1 MSYDVLAMIV
11 NKLFKL
17 GEGLCVDLNMVNVLQ
32 WSFSFFRHGM
42 IQIVLFFLRR
52 IFYG

>member
-17 GEGLCVDLNMVNVLQ
+17 GEGLCVDLHMVNVLQ
-32 WSFSFFRHGM
+32 WSFPSLGVRRRPSNISF
-42 IQIVLFFLRR
+42 
-52 IFYG
+52 